1 MAKGGFDIQPYIEIF
16 NFPLSSYAVFAVFGL
31 FAFTLYN
38 IFRMEKYKIS
48 FFQIF
53 LFYIFV
59 TVFLLIL
66 SRIVYVIGKI
76 PDEGL
81 SWKTVKHYSI
91 HGGIVFYGGMLGSLL
106 GITICAIILHKDIRA
121 SLDFFTPDIP
131 LFHCMARIGC
141 ALAGCCYGKK
151 MSWGITNH
159 KFPGVRLFPFQLIES
174 ACNLIIFIALII
186 YTKKRSSN
194 KYCLEIYLV
203 SYGICRFIL
212 EYFRGDKIRGIW
224 GDGLST
230 SQHISLIIIFAV
242 MLEAFILNK
251 KSKHINN

>member
-1 MAKGGFDIQPYIEIF
+1 MARGGSDIQPYIEIF

-91 HGGIVFYGGMLGSLL
+91 HGGIVFYGGMLGSLFGKL
-106 GITICAIILHKDIRA
+106 KDMKDTQVINA
-121 SLDFFTPDIP
+121 
-131 LFHCMARIGC
+131 AE
-141 ALAGCCYGKK
+141 YK
-151 MSWGITNH
+151 M
-159 KFPGVRLFPFQLIES
+159 
-174 ACNLIIFIALII
+174 
-186 YTKKRSSN
+186 
-194 KYCLEIYLV
+194 
-203 SYGICRFIL
+203 
-212 EYFRGDKIRGIW
+212 
-224 GDGLST
+224 
-230 SQHISLIIIFAV
+230 
-242 MLEAFILNK
+242 
-251 KSKHINN
+251 